1 MPQILKLW
9 VDYSKPGVQVSINT
23 YEFMN
28 AKVEKDLKNEGKVV
42 DADEILRPKLKS
54 LRKNT

>member
-1 MPQILKLW
+1 
-9 VDYSKPGVQVSINT
+9 
-23 YEFMN
+23 MN

>member
-42 DADEILRPKLKS
+42 DADEMLRPKLKS
-54 LRKNT
+54 LR